1 MNPIEVAPFL
11 IPAILLQIFVQ
22 AIYIRSVIR
31 NDKLDKSSKIKYAI
45 FIAVLSLPAAAYY
58 LLKENNDEEENHEIF
73 HANIRQA
80 IFVLL
85 VFALEIISLR
95 LIILNPND
103 SFLIWLCAM
112 ALIFIIASELSLQI
126 KKENIAFIFS
136 IFMAVIALT
145 VDYYNND
152 FNSQLFLVIISVAII
167 NNFSNKIG
175 KYFAAIILLGYF
187 SIGFLRPVIQQ
198 ETFVFEDIISVV
210 YLNVML
216 YGLIIISFY
225 MLKKQFF
232 TNRQLTRTLRL
243 IEKQNEVIESL
254 TATQE
259 RNKIAKEIHDTVG
272 HRLTGAL
279 MLIEHSLRIDEPQ
292 ERNQKLVKSR
302 DLIKEALN
310 DIRQSVKLIAHDSN
324 ASFQEKIQEL
334 TDKIQ
339 STMNMEIEIINEVES
354 LTSIHEHLLLR
365 AIMECSTNTVKHSS
379 ANKASILIQ
388 KSNQTIFFTYTD
400 NGVNEGQFEFGFG
413 LNSMK
418 QSVAGVGGV
427 FHVYASHDGFTVNIK
442 LPHYENNQGGE
453 HE

>member
-1 MNPIEVAPFL
+1 
-11 IPAILLQIFVQ
+11 
-22 AIYIRSVIR
+22 
-31 NDKLDKSSKIKYAI
+31 
-45 FIAVLSLPAAAYY
+45 
-58 LLKENNDEEENHEIF
+58 
-73 HANIRQA
+73 
-80 IFVLL
+80 
-85 VFALEIISLR
+85 
-95 LIILNPND
+95 
-103 SFLIWLCAM
+103 M

-136 IFMAVIALT
+136 ILMAIIALA

-187 SIGFLRPVIQQ
+187 SMGFLRPVLQQ
-198 ETFVFEDIISVV
+198 EIFVFEDIISVV

-232 TNRQLTRTLRL
+232 TNRHLTRTLRL

-324 ASFQEKIQEL
+324 TSFQEKVQEL
-334 TDKIQ
+334 IDKIQ

-388 KSNQTIFFTYTD
+388 KSNQTLFFTYTD
-400 NGVNEGQFEFGFG
+400 NGVNEEQFEFGFG
-413 LNSMK
+413 LKSMK
-418 QSVAGVGGV
+418 QSVVGVGGV
-427 FHVYASHDGFTVNIK
+427 FHVYASHDGFTVSIK